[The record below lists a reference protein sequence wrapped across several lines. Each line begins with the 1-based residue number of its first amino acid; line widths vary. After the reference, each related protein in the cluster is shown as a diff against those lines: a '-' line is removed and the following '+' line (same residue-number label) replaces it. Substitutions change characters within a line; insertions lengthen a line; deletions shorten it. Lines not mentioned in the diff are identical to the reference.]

1 VGRGDPG
8 RDDSAKEKE
17 GDSAV
22 GENKILK
29 DPVKGIRNLFGF

>member
-1 VGRGDPG
+1 VGRGDSDRG
-8 RDDSAKEKE
+8 DSAKEKE

-22 GENKILK
+22 GVNKILK